1 MEQQNKA
8 NRFFEALSEEQLMQY
23 LRMELISGE
32 PDLEQIQRIN
42 AALSAKETHADPRET
57 EDAWR
62 NFVTQVIDTEPLYD
76 YDELFPAQE
85 VPEPRSRK
93 AARKGKLVRMG
104 LIAAIVSSLFL
115 LGSFTAS
122 AFGFDLFGAIASWT
136 EEHFSF
142 TASAA
147 KTQTGYTDELFAPLR
162 AELAALGVTE
172 DVLPEYFPEGFLLKS
187 CDVEKKLSKV
197 SIMAKCYNDMEEVFL
212 WYDIYPENIEPLP
225 DSRAYTKDGGKPD
238 ALEIKGISHYLMT
251 NMNEYLA
258 IWVNGRVECSITGF
272 ADKGELE
279 KVIRSIY

>member
-62 NFVTQVIDTEPLYD
+62 DFVTQVIDTEPLYD

-147 KTQTGYTDELFAPLR
+147 KTRTGYTDELFAPLR

-172 DVLPEYFPEGFLLKS
+172 DVLPEYFPEGFVMRDCETKS
-187 CDVEKKLSKV
+187 TPNKTFIKAGYANGTEK
-197 SIMAKCYNDMEEVFL
+197 VFL
-212 WYDIYPENIEPLP
+212 LYDVFPLDNISDENTRE
-225 DSRAYTKDGGKPD
+225 YTKDGGKPD
-238 ALEIKGISHYLMT
+238 VLEIKGISHYLMS